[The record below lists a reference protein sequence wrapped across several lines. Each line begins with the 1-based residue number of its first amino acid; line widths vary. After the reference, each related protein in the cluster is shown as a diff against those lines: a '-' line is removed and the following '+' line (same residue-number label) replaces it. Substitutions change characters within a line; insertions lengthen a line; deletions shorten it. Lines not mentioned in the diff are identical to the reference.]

1 MKIQTDLLEQLEKE
15 LGELQVKTY
24 RAESRED
31 LLKTLEALLTASHS
45 QNVAL
50 ENRALIQELNLE
62 ETLQKEG
69 RHLLGFNP
77 KDRKAMLRETDWKL
91 VQTIEA
97 GLGGADYALADT
109 GTLVLFS
116 KNSSGRWISLVPKI
130 HIVLL
135 PVECILS
142 SLDELC
148 FKLDLAG
155 DLSSFGSA
163 ITFISGPSRTADI
176 ELNIVMGAHGPKEL
190 HVVTLLFPI
199 NSLGSKGN
207 VQC

>member
-15 LGELQVKTY
+15 LGELQAKPY
-24 RAESRED
+24 RAESKED

-50 ENRALIQELNLE
+50 ETRALIQELNLE

-69 RHLLGFNP
+69 RLLLGFNP

-116 KNSSGRWISLVPKI
+116 KNSSGR
-130 HIVLL
+130 
-135 PVECILS
+135 
-142 SLDELC
+142 
-148 FKLDLAG
+148 
-155 DLSSFGSA
+155 
-163 ITFISGPSRTADI
+163 
-176 ELNIVMGAHGPKEL
+176 
-190 HVVTLLFPI
+190 
-199 NSLGSKGN
+199 
-207 VQC
+207 